1 MRGLGYRDAFVI
13 ALNNGNRITLSE
25 ARNMESSANIV
36 AASAPIIQPDTDNEE
51 RASNTNLSSSTDQ
64 NIAPAT
70 AANTI
75 KGVFFSVQVGAF
87 SKPLTDDNELNVSP
101 LVLNR
106 YNGLY
111 KYSTGILIQ
120 LKTLV
125 GKKLLL
131 LNKVLPML
139 LSLLITMEEQFH

>member
-1 MRGLGYRDAFVI
+1 MRGLGYRDAFVV

-36 AASAPIIQPDTDNEE
+36 AASPAPIIQLDTYNEE

-111 KYSTGILIQ
+111 KYSTGIFNSIEDA
-120 LKTLV
+120 
-125 GKKLLL
+125 GRKKLLL
-131 LNKVLPML
+131 LNKVFLMHL
-139 LSLLITMEEQFH
+139 